1 VTPRAERRAAA
12 GWIDRI
18 GLVGV
23 ALSIVFAALTW
34 LQPAW
39 ADRLQA
45 AWFDAYQSLAPRQVS
60 VLPVT
65 VVEIDQKSL
74 AAIGQWPWPRTTL
87 ARLVNTIKRADAAA
101 IGLNIVMPEADALS
115 PERVLSD
122 STVQDRLIVA
132 ALRSLLSNDAVLA
145 GALAAAPT
153 VLAFVGTADATSTPL
168 RAAPITVQAKRT
180 GADAP
185 ALAIVHHAGA
195 LTSIDELNRQASG
208 WGMISFD
215 TTRGIVRR
223 IPLVAS
229 IQGTLVPTLAVEM
242 LRVAYG
248 APAIRLSAA
257 GGSLTS
263 LSVGPTRVPTE
274 KDGAVRVYY
283 SKHRADRFVSAI
295 DVLEDRVDPSLLRRQ
310 LVLIGL
316 TGFGLHELQDTP
328 IGERMSGSEIQAQ
341 LLENLLDGTL
351 LQRPRWAPAAEA
363 LLVLMCGV
371 LLVWAMRRLH
381 PLSAALLMLV
391 VVALSVL
398 GAFGLYRAERLL
410 VDAATPSLYLLLT
423 FGVLLVLSLAEATR
437 QRRSLESVVQGQRER
452 TARIAGELEAAQR
465 IQTASLP
472 RPDLLR
478 GDERAD
484 LYAALTPAREV
495 GGDLYDYFML
505 DGDRLFLLIG
515 DVAGKGLSASI
526 FMAVSKALYKGL
538 MIRAPRA
545 DIGAIMTAANAE
557 VSRDNVEMLF
567 VTVFAAILDLRTG
580 ELSYCNAGHEN
591 PYLLKAGSTHPQ
603 PIADGDG
610 PPLCA
615 MADYDYR
622 SACRRLA
629 PGELL
634 CLMTDGVTEAQNAA
648 GELYGRARAEQVIGR
663 LFGGEASAREL
674 VTALK
679 ADVLAFEEGAEPNDD
694 LTLIALRWKGGGNI
708 AEPAPLAGA
717 LAGG

>member
-1 VTPRAERRAAA
+1 MTARAERRATA
-12 GWIDRI
+12 GWADRI

-23 ALSIVFAALTW
+23 ALSLVFAALTW

-39 ADRLQA
+39 ADRLQS
-45 AWFDAYQSLAPRQVS
+45 AWFDAYQSIAPRQVS

-74 AAIGQWPWPRTTL
+74 AAVGQWPWPRTHL
-87 ARLVNTIKRADAAA
+87 ARLVNTVNRADAAA
-101 IGLNIVMPEADALS
+101 IGLNVLMPEADALS
-115 PERVLSD
+115 PERLLSD
-122 STVQDRLIVA
+122 ATVQERSVAA
-132 ALRSLLSNDAVLA
+132 ALRNLLSYDVMLA
-145 GALAAAPT
+145 HALASAPT
-153 VLAFVGTADATSTPL
+153 VLAFVGTGDASWAPL
-168 RAAPITVQAKRT
+168 RVAPITVQAKRT

-185 ALAIVHHAGA
+185 ELVVVHHAGA
-195 LTSIDELNRQASG
+195 LTSIDELNSQASG
-208 WGMISFD
+208 WGLISVD
-215 TTRGIVRR
+215 PTRGIVRR

-229 IQGTLVPTLAVEM
+229 VQGTLVPTLAVEM
-242 LRVAYG
+242 LRVAYH
-248 APAIRLSAA
+248 APVIRLTAT
-257 GGSLTS
+257 GSSVTG
-263 LSVGPTRVPTE
+263 LSVGATRVPTE

-283 SKHRADRFVSAI
+283 SKHRADRFVSAV
-295 DVLEDRVDPSLLRRQ
+295 DVLEERVDAALLRKQ
-310 LVLIGL
+310 LVLIGPSA
-316 TGFGLHELQDTP
+316 FGLQDVQDTP

-351 LQRPRWAPAAEA
+351 LHRPRWAPAAEA
-363 LLVLMCGV
+363 LLVLVCGV

-381 PLSAALLMLV
+381 PLSAALLMLIL
-391 VVALSVL
+391 VALSVL
-398 GAFGLYRAERLL
+398 GAFAVFRVERVLL
-410 VDAATPSLYLLLT
+410 DAATPSLYLLLT
-423 FGVLLVLSLAEATR
+423 FGILLVLSLAESTR

-478 GDERAD
+478 GDHRAD

-505 DGDRLFLLIG
+505 DEDRLFLLIG

-538 MIRAPRA
+538 MIRTPGA

-567 VTVFAAILDLRTG
+567 VTVFAAILDLDSG
-580 ELSYCNAGHEN
+580 ELDYCNAGHEN
-591 PYLLKAGSTHPQ
+591 PLLIRPGGAGSER
-603 PIADGDG
+603 IADGDG

-615 MADYDYR
+615 MSDFDYR
-622 SACRRLA
+622 SAHRLLA

-634 CLMTDGVTEAQNAA
+634 CLMTDGVTEAQNPEGA
-648 GELYGRARAEQVIGR
+648 LYGHARAKQVIVELCR
-663 LFGGEASAREL
+663 GGASAREL
-674 VTALK
+674 VTGLQ
-679 ADVLAFEEGAEPNDD
+679 ADVLAFEAGAEPNDD
-694 LTLIALRWKGGGNI
+694 LTLIALRWNG
-708 AEPAPLAGA
+708 PAGPAVQA
-717 LAGG
+717 V

>member
-1 VTPRAERRAAA
+1 VTPRAERRATA

-23 ALSIVFAALTW
+23 VLSLAFAALTY

-39 ADRLQA
+39 ADRLQS
-45 AWFDAYQSLAPRQVS
+45 AWFDAYQSLSPRQVN

-74 AAIGQWPWPRTTL
+74 TAIGQWPWPRTQL
-87 ARLVNTIKRADAAA
+87 ARLVNTLNRADAAA
-101 IGLNIVMPEADALS
+101 IGLNVLMPEADALS
-115 PERVLSD
+115 PERLLSD
-122 STVQDRLIVA
+122 ATVQDRSVVA
-132 ALRSLLSNDAVLA
+132 ALRSLLSNDAALA
-145 GALAAAPT
+145 GALASAPS
-153 VLAFVGTADATSTPL
+153 VLAFVGTGDATWAPL
-168 RAAPITVQAKRT
+168 RAPPVTVQATRAT
-180 GADAP
+180 GDVTEGM
-185 ALAIVHHAGA
+185 AIVRHAGA
-195 LTSIDELNRQASG
+195 LTSIDELNSQASG
-208 WGMISFD
+208 WGLISVD

-229 IQGTLVPTLAVEM
+229 VQGTLVPTLAVEM
-242 LRVAYG
+242 LRVAYH
-248 APAIRLSAA
+248 APVIRLTAA
-257 GGSLTS
+257 GGSFTD
-263 LSVGPTRVPTE
+263 LSVGQTRVKTE

-295 DVLEDRVDPSLLRRQ
+295 DVLEDKVDPALLRKQ
-310 LVLIGL
+310 MVLIGL
-316 TGFGLHELQDTP
+316 TAFGLQELQDTP

-351 LQRPRWAPAAEA
+351 LHRPRWAPAAEA
-363 LLVLMCGV
+363 LFVLVCGA

-381 PLSAALLMLV
+381 PLSAALLMLIL
-391 VVALSVL
+391 VALSVL
-398 GAFGLYRAERLL
+398 GAFGLYRAERVLL
-410 VDAATPSLYLLLT
+410 DAATPSLYLLLI

-478 GDERAD
+478 GDDRAD

-505 DGDRLFLLIG
+505 DENRLFLLIG

-538 MIRAPRA
+538 MIRTPGAN
-545 DIGAIMTAANAE
+545 IGDIMTAANAE

-567 VTVFAAILDLRTG
+567 VTVFAAILDLRSG
-580 ELSYCNAGHEN
+580 ELAYCNAGHEN
-591 PYLLKAGSTHPQ
+591 PYLLRPGSRP
-603 PIADGDG
+603 PERIADGDG

-615 MADYDYR
+615 MSDYDYR

-634 CLMTDGVTEAQNAA
+634 CFMTDGVTEAQNPN
-648 GELYGRARAEQVIGR
+648 GVLYGHARAEQVIGE
-663 LFGGEASAREL
+663 LFRGAASAREL
-674 VTALK
+674 VMALE
-679 ADVLAFEEGAEPNDD
+679 ADVLVFEDGAEANDD
-694 LTLIALRWKGGGNI
+694 LTILALRWNGPGPDK
-708 AEPAPLAGA
+708 ARA
-717 LAGG
+717 LDARR